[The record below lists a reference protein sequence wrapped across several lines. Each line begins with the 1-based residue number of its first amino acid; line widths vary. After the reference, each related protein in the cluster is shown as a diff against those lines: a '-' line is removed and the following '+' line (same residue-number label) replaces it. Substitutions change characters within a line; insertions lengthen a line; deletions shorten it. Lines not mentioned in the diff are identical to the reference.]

1 MANVKAIKDTGFL
14 GSRKA
19 IGTLRFMKAIETP
32 KVESKTDKNNKS
44 KVTNTTDYGFYKVV
58 ETKDG
63 DKVISSKWVL
73 KFGVEVN
80 GSLTY
85 FQTQSEDFVKSKMKK
100 KLRLKKEGETTIT
113 EKEVSLDE
121 AKNYWK
127 NAQNI
132 IGFGLLTLDELKELE
147 KLREIEIKDEL
158 KKQGKLE
165 EIAKLDKL
173 DEDKKPWNII
183 QENGKNWLKFVTNK
197 DFVHFMCKYK
207 DKLEGKR
214 VEVSS
219 NVNLNIYKGNVGV
232 DKGVAFLNS
241 IKLSTAPTDI
251 HCLEMPAI
259 FAEDSFDSVANVS
272 NRGKALR
279 IALLSQALV
288 DGNYQTK
295 FIWTNTFI
303 KLNKIIQQ
311 VELPQDVYDTMIGNM
326 KAQVNA
332 GEMILLTVDVEKGSE
347 ESGSVD
353 LSNID
358 IVSKTMLE
366 NPTIA
371 QEVKDQILEKLKA
384 TQKRGFAKETG
395 YILEIKKTDDAYE
408 ILPGDFEGG
417 ESEDV
422 VEVQQAGVNIGAL
435 TGMGM

>member
-1 MANVKAIKDTGFL
+1 M
-14 GSRKA
+14 
-19 IGTLRFMKAIETP
+19 
-32 KVESKTDKNNKS
+32 
-44 KVTNTTDYGFYKVV
+44 
-58 ETKDG
+58 
-63 DKVISSKWVL
+63 
-73 KFGVEVN
+73 
-80 GSLTY
+80 
-85 FQTQSEDFVKSKMKK
+85 
-100 KLRLKKEGETTIT
+100 
-113 EKEVSLDE
+113 
-121 AKNYWK
+121 
-127 NAQNI
+127 
-132 IGFGLLTLDELKELE
+132 
-147 KLREIEIKDEL
+147 
-158 KKQGKLE
+158 
-165 EIAKLDKL
+165 
-173 DEDKKPWNII
+173 
-183 QENGKNWLKFVTNK
+183 
-197 DFVHFMCKYK
+197 
-207 DKLEGKR
+207 
-214 VEVSS
+214 VSS
-219 NVNLNIYKGNVGV
+219 NVNLKPFEFKSLFKEI
-232 DKGVAFLNS
+232 VAFLNS
-241 IKLSTAPTDI
+241 IKSSTAPTDI

-259 FAEDSFDSVANVS
+259 FAEDSFDSVANVD

-288 DGNYQTK
+288 DGKYQTK

-311 VELPQDVYDTMIGNM
+311 VELQQDVYDTMIGNM
-326 KAQVNA
+326 KSQVNA

-408 ILPGDFEGG
+408 ILPEDFEGG

-435 TGMGM
+435 TGMSM